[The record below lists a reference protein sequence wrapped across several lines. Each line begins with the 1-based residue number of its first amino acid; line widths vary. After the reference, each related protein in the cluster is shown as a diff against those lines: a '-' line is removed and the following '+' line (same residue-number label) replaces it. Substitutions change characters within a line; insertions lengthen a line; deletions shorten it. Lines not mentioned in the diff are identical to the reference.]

1 MLIRDGLVFD
11 GENGFVKTDIAV
23 DGGRIAETAQPAGY
37 GRDEIFDA
45 SGCYVLPGFVD
56 IHSHGA
62 MNADL
67 CDADAKGIEKMLSYY
82 GSIGVT
88 SVVPAAM
95 SYPEEILSDVIKTA
109 TPYFGRDGFGAVLRG
124 INLEG
129 PFLNPKRCGAH
140 NPSYITAPDTGFFNR
155 LYELSGGHILIVGV
169 APELPNGIG
178 FIREAGKKCVVSLA
192 HTDADYDTAIAAFD
206 AGASLVTHIF
216 NATPPFAHRAPGVIG
231 AAFDR
236 AQHVELIAD
245 GVHLHPAA
253 VRAAFAMFGPGR
265 ICLVS
270 DSMRAAGM
278 PGGTYRLGGL
288 PVVVKDGRATLDDG
302 ARSIAG
308 SVVNLA
314 DECRMAI
321 SFGIPMEQA
330 LRASTSNPAKAAGL
344 YDEIGG
350 LERGKRADIVV
361 WDENL
366 RTRAIFIGGKR
377 VRARRVK
384 NGAI

>member
-1 MLIRDGLVFD
+1 MLIRNGLVFD
-11 GENGFVKTDIAV
+11 GEGFSEIDLII
-23 DGGRIAETAQPAGY
+23 DGGKISETPPRGVCAG
-37 GRDEIFDA
+37 GEIFDA

-67 CDADAKGIEKMLSYY
+67 CDADAEGLERMLSYY
-82 GSIGVT
+82 GGIGVT

-95 SYPEEILSDVIKTA
+95 SYPEKILSDVIKTSS
-109 TPYFGRDGFGAVLRG
+109 PYFGRDGFGAVLRG
-124 INLEG
+124 INMEG
-129 PFLNPKRCGAH
+129 PFLNPKKSGAQ
-140 NPSYITAPDTGFFNR
+140 NPDYIISPDIDFFNR
-155 LYELSGGHILIVGV
+155 LYEMSGGHILTVGV
-169 APELPNGIG
+169 APELPRGIE
-178 FIREAGKKCVVSLA
+178 FIREASEKCAVSLA

-236 AQHVELIAD
+236 AAYVELIAD
-245 GVHLHPAA
+245 GVHLHPAT
-253 VRAAFAMFGPGR
+253 VRAAFAMFGAGR

-278 PGGTYRLGGL
+278 PDGTYHLGGL
-288 PVVVKDGRATLDDG
+288 AVTVKDGRATLEDG

-308 SVVNLA
+308 GVTNLA
-314 DECRMAI
+314 EICRRAI

-344 YDEIGG
+344 YGEIGS
-350 LERGKRADIVV
+350 LQRGKRADIVV

-366 RTRAIFIGGKR
+366 RTRAVFIGGKR
-377 VRARRVK
+377 LPF
-384 NGAI
+384 